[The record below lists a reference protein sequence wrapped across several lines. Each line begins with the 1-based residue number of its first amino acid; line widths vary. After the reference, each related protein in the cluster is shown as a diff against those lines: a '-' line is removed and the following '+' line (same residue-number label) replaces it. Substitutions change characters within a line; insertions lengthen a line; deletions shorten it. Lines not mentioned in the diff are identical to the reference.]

1 MDTELIYAV
10 LFLKK
15 DWSISLSMELLRE
28 NNINY
33 MSYNSSEY
41 FHTFNIISRD
51 VDSQKNL
58 ILHQIS
64 ESVYLLIDE

>member
-15 DWSISLSMELLRE
+15 DWSISLCMELLRE

-33 MSYNSSEY
+33 MSYDSSEY
-41 FHTFNIISRD
+41 FHTFNIISRV